1 MPGDHHKIINNLITL
16 ELCLFKGNEEFFI
29 DFKNELIIL
38 NMFLK
43 LSLLA
48 IFGIAMAHLE
58 GVVVVYL
65 RKALGMLD
73 SESNKESVEKIDP
86 RYLKI
91 EMTREAATI
100 IMLAAIAI
108 LVGNTWPERG
118 IFFLWTFAF
127 WDLFYYLSLYIL
139 IKWPPTF
146 RTIDVLF
153 LIPVPW
159 IAPVWFPIGVSSIT
173 IVIVFFLYLFN
184 VIH

>member
-1 MPGDHHKIINNLITL
+1 MA
-16 ELCLFKGNEEFFI
+16 
-29 DFKNELIIL
+29 
-38 NMFLK
+38 LK
-43 LSLLA
+43 LFLLA

-73 SESNKESVEKIDP
+73 SESNKESIGKIEP
-86 RYLKI
+86 RYIKI

-100 IMLAAIAI
+100 LMLVVIAY
-108 LVGNTWPERG
+108 LTGSTWLEKG

-139 IKWPPTF
+139 IKWPPTL

-159 IAPVWFPIGVSSIT
+159 IAPVWLPIGVSSVTI
-173 IVIVFFLYLFN
+173 IVIAVLYFLQIL
-184 VIH
+184 